1 MSSGLKGPQ
10 GGGQCYLRPGTSLAS
25 LKVSRLPEGTP
36 PRQKP
41 LGAHGEMW
49 GLLRTSQARGSQ
61 RDKTHVLYQLSRRVL
76 VLNQLSHQL
85 GNPNLMGIARE
96 FTGGQRIHTLIK

>member
-1 MSSGLKGPQ
+1 MSSGLKRSQ
-10 GGGQCYLRPGTSLAS
+10 GGSQDYLRHGTFLAS

-41 LGAHGEMW
+41 LEAHGETW

-61 RDKTHVLYQLSRRVL
+61 GDKTHILYQLSRRVL
-76 VLNQLSHQL
+76 VLDQLFCQL
-85 GNPNLMGIARE
+85 GNPTPMGIARE